1 MVNCILISIVSI
13 AACMDLKQEKINNR
27 FIVACWILGIGY
39 QAGARGL
46 DGVWTYFAGA
56 VWPIVLLFVLFWFRM
71 LGPGDI
77 KLFSVIGGFVG
88 PAVISKCIVLSFVL
102 GAVLSIGFILVC
114 GNFTARLMYFT
125 NYINQIMTMKKALP
139 YYVPG
144 RRMENI
150 HFSIPILMA
159 VIIHVGGFY

>member
-13 AACMDLKQEKINNR
+13 AACMDLVREKIDNR
-27 FIVACWILGIGY
+27 FIMACWILGIGY
-39 QAGARGL
+39 QIGAQGPEGI
-46 DGVWTYFAGA
+46 GVYLKGTLL
-56 VWPIVLLFVLFWFRM
+56 PIVLLFILFRFRM

-88 PAVISKCIVLSFVL
+88 PTVISKCMILSFVF
-102 GAVLSIGFILVC
+102 GAFLSVGFILVC
-114 GNFTARLMYFT
+114 GNLTARLLYFT
-125 NYINQIMTMKKALP
+125 NYINQVRTMKKALP

-159 VIIHVGGFY
+159 VLIHVGGFY